1 MIDYKNKIK
10 VIGLDLDQTLYPK
23 SPKIDEAIQ
32 VYIYEKISAHKN
44 CSLKDAEKL
53 FKDLYKDG
61 NGLSGTKTLKE
72 LGIPDAGDIV
82 QEALEN
88 ADIAEFLAPN
98 DEVLELLNKLKE
110 QYVNIDLITGSNR
123 GNAYQKMEHLNI
135 PKEIFSNIITGETAS
150 KSDGSAFELWMSYYK
165 DISPEE
171 FLYIGD
177 RPFSD
182 YFAPKEL
189 GINAILVNVPE
200 KKAGSDNIITCPQLS
215 SLKDLKNYLL

>member
-10 VIGLDLDQTLYPK
+10 VIGFDLDQTLYPK

-32 VYIYEKISAHKN
+32 GYIYEKIAKHRG
-44 CSLKDAEKL
+44 CTLEEAEKL
-53 FKDLYKDG
+53 FKDLYKEG
-61 NGLSGTKTLKE
+61 SGLSGTSTLKE
-72 LGIPDAGDIV
+72 LEIPGATDIV

-98 DEVLELLNKLKE
+98 NEVFELLNKLKE
-110 QYVNIDLITGSNR
+110 RYKNIDLITGSDQQ
-123 GNAYQKMEHLNI
+123 NAFQKMEHMNI
-135 PKEIFSNIITGETAS
+135 SKEMFSIIITGDVAS
-150 KSDGSAFELWMSYYK
+150 KSDGSAFELWMSYYN

-177 RPFSD
+177 RPSSD

-189 GINAILVNVPE
+189 NINAILVNVPKE
-200 KKAGSDNIITCPQLS
+200 KADTDIQCPQLS
-215 SLKDLKNYLL
+215 SLKDLKDYLL